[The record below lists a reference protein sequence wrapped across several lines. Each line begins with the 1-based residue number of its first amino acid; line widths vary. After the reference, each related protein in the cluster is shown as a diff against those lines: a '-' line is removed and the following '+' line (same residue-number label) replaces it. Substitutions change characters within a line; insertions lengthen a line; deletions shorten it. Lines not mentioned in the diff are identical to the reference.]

1 MKLRNP
7 VQPKR
12 KPKKTNKKKKKK
24 PKRKPANTAIMLAHH
39 VMWFRFL
46 VAATF
51 PQLLGFENS
60 HHGVTF
66 VLLER
71 SKKKM
76 CYTYSI

>member
-12 KPKKTNKKKKKK
+12 KPKKNPKKK

-66 VLLER
+66 VLLELE
-71 SKKKM
+71 KEANVL
-76 CYTYSI
+76 CL